1 MLADGQFAL
10 DGYVFGTARDEAI
23 VLESGFD
30 AGAGEVRDQ
39 DHPHPADDR
48 MLFGRDL
55 RTPGVFVFT
64 IGCKRPRGARDV
76 ARELGRVWR
85 GDAVRRTP
93 GAVQELAWSLNG
105 QERLVYGRG
114 RRFVVEQGDRIDHDW
129 VVVNADFQLASD
141 AAYGTGENTI
151 TLGLVSTALG
161 ESGVVLPAVLPWET
175 QLGAQDRK
183 GIVTVATDQPT
194 PFSVTVTGPLAG
206 QASGIRLWST
216 GWSLGIDTPLEPGD
230 VLTVDTGFGVAA
242 LNGGPTGALTR
253 GTKLRARLLPGPQE
267 VTFAA
272 NDPTATVTAT
282 VRWRDTYNI
291 A

>member
-30 AGAGEVRDQ
+30 AGAGDVRDQ

-55 RTPGVFVFT
+55 RTPGVFAFT

-141 AAYGTGENTI
+141 AAYGTDENTI

-206 QASGIRLWST
+206 QASVGQVVAPPRRSRATDDALLARLRAHPRGTTVPKSFAILLWRRF
-216 GWSLGIDTPLEPGD
+216 GSLPAAYAAAGVAPPERRVTSD
-230 VLTVDTGFGVAA
+230 VLLA
-242 LNGGPTGALTR
+242 R
-253 GTKLRARLLPGPQE
+253 LRA
-267 VTFAA
+267 
-272 NDPTATVTAT
+272 
-282 VRWRDTYNI
+282 
-291 A
+291 